1 MGTNIRGMIGWTR
14 LYVIGGDRL
23 RRPEST
29 ERLQVQRT
37 QDAESKTEPDL
48 QVGTGLIRTSPLSG
62 RTTAPQLGRVIKG
75 GEVGIRKDASRQ
87 AVDAVEESRQ

>member
-48 QVGTGLIRTSPLSG
+48 QVGTGLIRSLPSG
-62 RTTAPQLGRVIKG
+62 RTIAPQLDKVIKG
-75 GEVGIRKDASRQ
+75 GEVGVRKDRSRQ
-87 AVDAVEESRQ
+87 VVDAMEESRQ